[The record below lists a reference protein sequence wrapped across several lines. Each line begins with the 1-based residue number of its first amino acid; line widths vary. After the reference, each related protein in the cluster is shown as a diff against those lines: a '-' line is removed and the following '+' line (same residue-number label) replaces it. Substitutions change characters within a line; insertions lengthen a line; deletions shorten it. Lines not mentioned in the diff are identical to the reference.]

1 MSSQIN
7 QRKGLKTIDIFERT
21 KAKTYALPKSRK
33 WTKKEPVPVPLYVNL
48 NQVSDNADA
57 PLVSERAGARANV
70 SPRDQQK

>member
-21 KAKTYALPKSRK
+21 KAKTYALPKPRK
-33 WTKKEPVPVPLYVNL
+33 WTKKEAVPVPLYVNL
-48 NQVSDNADA
+48 TQVANNAEA
-57 PLVSERAGARANV
+57 PLASERAGARTNM